1 MTFLYDDIFS
11 HFLSKITDY
20 KILTL
25 SEDDIFSMEEEYL
38 KHTLGNPLISRVFSS
53 IELSINE
60 DDKKQIVCELKNK
73 SSNNSDDLFVLEL
86 LTLGMVIEWLEP
98 QVKSVLNTA
107 QMFGGKEE
115 KFYAQA
121 NHLNSLKEMLQES
134 KRELR
139 HLVRDHSFICNS
151 YISEV

>member
-1 MTFLYDDIFS
+1 M
-11 HFLSKITDY
+11 
-20 KILTL
+20 
-25 SEDDIFSMEEEYL
+25 
-38 KHTLGNPLISRVFSS
+38 
-53 IELSINE
+53 
-60 DDKKQIVCELKNK
+60 CELKNK